1 MDPLSIAASA
11 FGLAGGI
18 AKTSLVLTQF
28 SNSFRGAAEDI
39 NAISAELQALSSIL
53 DPLTRA
59 LCRPRQSP
67 LPESLISQVDNTLT
81 GCVVMIDQIADTIE
95 KYRRNT
101 TWTKTKW
108 VLMGK
113 DDVLKLQDSL
123 EAYKMALSI
132 GLHALSM

>member
-18 AKTSLVLTQF
+18 AKTSLALTQF
-28 SNSFRGAAEDI
+28 SNSFRGAAEDL

-53 DPLTRA
+53 D
-59 LCRPRQSP
+59 P

-113 DDVLKLQDSL
+113 DDVLKLRDSL